1 MVGARA
7 KSLPRVLRAR
17 NSSALRVVCVAL
29 AALLCTG
36 FDVATVEDGVVRVF
50 KQGGGKL
57 GVGTGF
63 IVKDRNIVV
72 TNHHVIRGGERIFVG
87 VLHNGRPVSRRARV
101 LYVDKDKDLAILKTE
116 SNLPGRALRLS
127 SYEPA
132 KGADVTAIGFP
143 AAADPRFPR
152 KAFRGEFDRAMFD
165 STVSKGTVSRIRNRL
180 GRWNAQLIQ
189 HTTAINPGNSGGP
202 LFDECGN
209 VVGVNSFIRRKLRKN
224 GKVIDVYQGLHYSVH
239 AKEVIAFMR
248 QHGLEPDEPAETCT
262 PKTAK
267 SDMALIYVLFGSTIL
282 LLSVATIAIAKRRPS
297 VLMVPLSK
305 MGERTSLLL
314 RRAGHDDK
322 ARDHNDR
329 AGTGRESGVEDKIR
343 NHSKGERIR
352 LRPTAGGLPIH
363 LDEDK
368 LADAVNVGRSSESDV
383 RIPHKSVS
391 SRHACIWRDDD
402 GQIRVRDLGSSNGTW
417 TSQGR
422 IKEAALKGG
431 DIVRFGRITF
441 DVETGPGVDEA
452 VAVSRDAK
460 ALRLYGVGPNGEA
473 LELEMVPDVNVGSAR
488 HIETD
493 WHIGREPTVCDLAI
507 DSQKV
512 SGRHARIR
520 YVPDEGWQIS
530 DLKSRNGMLVD
541 GRRLKDD
548 SRPLTGVSRLE
559 IAGITLWFQ
568 PH

>member
-1 MVGARA
+1 M
-7 KSLPRVLRAR
+7 
-17 NSSALRVVCVAL
+17 
-29 AALLCTG
+29 
-36 FDVATVEDGVVRVF
+36 ATVEDGVVRVF
-50 KQGGGKL
+50 KQSGKKL

-87 VLHNGRPVSRRARV
+87 VLQDGRPVSRRASV
-101 LYVDKDKDLAILKTE
+101 LYVNVAKDLAILKTE
-116 SNLPGRALRLS
+116 RDLPGTALRLA

-132 KGADVTAIGFP
+132 KGAAVTAIGFP
-143 AAADPRFPR
+143 AAADARFPR

-165 STVSKGTVSRIRNRL
+165 STVSKGTVSRLRDRL
-180 GRWNAQLIQ
+180 GRWNARLIQ

-209 VVGVNSFIRRKLRKN
+209 VVGVNSFIRRKRLKN
-224 GKVIDVYQGLHYSVH
+224 GRVIDVYQGLHYSVH
-239 AKEVIAFMR
+239 AKEVITFLR
-248 QHGLEPDEPAETCT
+248 QHSLEPNAPAEACS
-262 PKTAK
+262 PKTAS
-267 SDMALIYVLFGSTIL
+267 SDMPLIYMLFGSTVL
-282 LLSVATIAIAKRRPS
+282 LLSVATIFVAKRRPA

-305 MGERTSLLL
+305 IGERTSLLL
-314 RRAGHDDK
+314 RRAGHGDK

-329 AGTGRESGVEDKIR
+329 AGPRKNAGAEDKAR
-343 NHSKGERIR
+343 KPRKDDRVR
-352 LRPTAGGLPIH
+352 LRPTAGGPAIH

-368 LADAVNVGRSSESDV
+368 LADAVIVGRSTASDV
-383 RIPHKSVS
+383 CIPHKSVS
-391 SRHACIWRDDD
+391 SQHARIWRHDD
-402 GQIRVRDLGSSNGTW
+402 GQVRVRDLGSSNGTW

-422 IKEAALKGG
+422 IKETVLNGG

-452 VAVSRDAK
+452 VAVSPDAM
-460 ALRLYGVGPNGEA
+460 ALRLYGVGPDGET

-493 WHIGREPTVCDLAI
+493 WHIGREPAVCDLALN
-507 DSQKV
+507 SQKV

-520 YVPDEGWQIS
+520 FVPGEGWQIS
-530 DLKSRNGMLVD
+530 DLKSRNGTLVD

-548 SRPLTGVSRLE
+548 ARQLTGVSRLE
-559 IAGITLWFQ
+559 IAGIKLWFQ